1 MRCSARGVRVC
12 VFLHASH
19 KLSSLL
25 SVGCWHQIQN
35 IKIFKFKSLLW
46 TRLKFILKL
55 WKKKLNYCL
64 YLSASLQ
71 AAHQKRMLGV
81 FVQFCVSDAAEHNDY
96 LLQLV
101 FSAFTDWDFKLEHK
115 SSAKCVK
122 VMDDIGLF

>member
-1 MRCSARGVRVC
+1 MF
-12 VFLHASH
+12 VFFFTHHTSFPVFCQLVAGI
-19 KLSSLL
+19 KFKTLKFLNLKSSLDK
-25 SVGCWHQIQN
+25 
-35 IKIFKFKSLLW
+35 IKVHIK
-46 TRLKFILKL
+46 TVE
-55 WKKKLNYCL
+55 KKLNYCL